1 MNKTL
6 EYALKTELHTGGN
19 DTLNIYTV
27 DPSPYLGFSYY
38 PTILSDPSTAIL
50 DGLMIHPATLPGGAF
65 SGYNLGGTIV
75 HETGGRSH
83 TLYPEY
89 PEGWTLGHVVV
100 ECLLACNRRCT
111 LLMCCA
117 ALGCHFHH
125 SRCIRWTLLM
135 LAWAATCC

>member
-19 DTLNIYTV
+19 DTLNVYTV

-75 HETGGRSH
+75 HETGGRLN
-83 TLYPEY
+83 TLKA
-89 PEGWTLGHVVV
+89 G
-100 ECLLACNRRCT
+100 
-111 LLMCCA
+111 
-117 ALGCHFHH
+117 
-125 SRCIRWTLLM
+125 RWAMSL
-135 LAWAATCC
+135 